1 MSPGTC
7 APVPRRAVPSPLRAS
22 IRFSGG
28 CTFAEHPDRA
38 APAARI
44 IWHAD
49 FDPGTI
55 AVSAMPADPSHP
67 DSLRLERIA
76 PWLSIA
82 ADEAGREH
90 VVLSDGW
97 HHIRLDIEEGRL
109 TGEEAVLL
117 HYRLRGLVSAE
128 DRLLP
133 LRRLLALCR
142 NRRFARSLF
151 PPDPRIDRGIDM
163 LRVHDAVADG
173 ASQRE
178 IGEALFGKDRV
189 RRHWS
194 ADSESLR
201 SRVRRLVREARDM
214 KRGGYRQ
221 LMQREH
227 RGR

>member
-7 APVPRRAVPSPLRAS
+7 APAPRHAAPSPLRAS

-55 AVSAMPADPSHP
+55 AVSAISADPSPP
-67 DSLRLERIA
+67 DSLRLEQIA
-76 PWLSIA
+76 PWLFVAS
-82 ADEAGREH
+82 DGAGREH

-97 HHIRLDIEEGRL
+97 HHIRIDVEEGRL

-117 HYRLRGLVSAE
+117 NYRLHGLMSVE

-133 LRRLLALCR
+133 LRRLVALCR

-151 PPDPRIDRGIDM
+151 PRDPGVDRGIEM
-163 LRVHDAVADG
+163 LRVHDASAEG

-178 IGEALFGKDRV
+178 IGEVMFGTERV
-189 RRHWS
+189 RRDWNDAS
-194 ADSESLR
+194 DSLR
-201 SRVRRLVREARDM
+201 SRVRRLLRDARAM
-214 KRGGYRQ
+214 RRGGYKN
-221 LMQREH
+221 LMRRH
-227 RGR
+227 R

>member
-1 MSPGTC
+1 M
-7 APVPRRAVPSPLRAS
+7 APNPPRAS
-22 IRFSGG
+22 IRSSGG
-28 CTFAEHPDRA
+28 CTFAEHPGRA

-55 AVSAMPADPSHP
+55 AVSATPADPSHT

-82 ADEAGREH
+82 ADKAGREH

-142 NRRFARSLF
+142 YRRFARSLF
-151 PPDPRIDRGIDM
+151 PPDPRVDRGIDM
-163 LRVHDAVADG
+163 LRVHDAVVDG

-178 IGEALFGKDRV
+178 IGEALFGASRV
-189 RRHWS
+189 HRDWS
-194 ADSESLR
+194 DASDSLR
-201 SRVRRLVREARDM
+201 SRVRRLLVDARM
-214 KRGGYRQ
+214 MASGGYRH
-221 LMQREH
+221 LMKH
-227 RGR
+227 RS